1 VSNPTKKDE
10 KHSVKVLGSGKE
22 FVSYTHPARARSLL
36 AKGRAFILSSKPFTI
51 QLKGRVVEGVNP
63 EREKTMTKKRKYVSF
78 TDLFREECDIWVQN
92 ISKTQISLNFMTSP
106 GVYTGIC
113 LPRTR
118 KPFNL
123 SQWVSW
129 DAIKGSND
137 LKIILNRRPAKLQI
151 LTDAE
156 AQDVFKSMAQQ
167 NSTSM
172 ETEMDKAFEEQSM
185 LMNHIVPESSETQ
198 EVDHDLEAMKR
209 VAAGIETETTEDDPQ
224 DIVTPRV
231 IGLLE
236 QVGEDVPQ
244 AERMRVGDLKA
255 ELELLADEFTRADYN
270 HLMLHAPAT
279 IKKWVATLQ
288 AE

>member
-1 VSNPTKKDE
+1 
-10 KHSVKVLGSGKE
+10 
-22 FVSYTHPARARSLL
+22 
-36 AKGRAFILSSKPFTI
+36 
-51 QLKGRVVEGVNP
+51 
-63 EREKTMTKKRKYVSF
+63 
-78 TDLFREECDIWVQN
+78 VQN